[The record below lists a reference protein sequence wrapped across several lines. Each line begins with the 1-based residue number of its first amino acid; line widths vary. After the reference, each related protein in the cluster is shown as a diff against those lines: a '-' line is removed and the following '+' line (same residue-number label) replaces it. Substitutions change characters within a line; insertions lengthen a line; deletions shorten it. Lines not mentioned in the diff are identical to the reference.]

1 MSSALL
7 SPQIISN
14 ELLRRFINTLG
25 FAKAV
30 HTENYSDHFGKA
42 DAKIGDTFNLRDPV
56 RFAAIDGSRLVLQ
69 DVEERKIPLV
79 INERKH
85 SAFAFTSAERALTV
99 DRIGQ
104 RYIEGTAVALANA
117 AEVSGLALAYQ
128 QTPNWVGTVG
138 GGVPVS
144 NNTGGGIG
152 AGNSALYTYLQA
164 GEALDRNSAPMDGD
178 RFSVIGPKFQT
189 SVVDSLKALFQST
202 EQIKRQYMKGRMG
215 TAAGFDW
222 LVAQNIRTATTGIP
236 TATGAGVTVS
246 GAGQTGSSLNV
257 AGMTATTGTFL
268 LGDMFTL
275 GTGATAVYALNTVS
289 LDTLTDLR
297 QFTIL
302 ANATAS
308 GTGTATLSI
317 YPPITVVGDTQ
328 KPNPYA
334 TCSQVPA
341 NNCALTFW
349 ATLTGSVALVSPQS
363 MIFHKEAYAW
373 ACVPL
378 DLPVGVEMA
387 KRSTDK
393 DTGISTRTVM
403 AYDIFQD
410 IFAVRN
416 DILYGWVA
424 PRKDWGC
431 RVVG

>member
-1 MSSALL
+1 VSSALL

-30 HTENYSDHFGKA
+30 HTENYSDHFGKS

-128 QTPNWVGTVG
+128 QTPNFVGTVG

-144 NNTGGGIG
+144 NATGVG

-164 GEALDRNSAPMDGD
+164 GEALDRNSAPMDGE
-178 RFSVIGPKFQT
+178 RYAVIGPKFQT

-202 EQIKRQYMKGRMG
+202 EQIKRQYIKGRMG

-222 LVAQNIRTATTGIP
+222 MVAQNIRTATTGVP
-236 TATGAGVTVS
+236 TATGSGVTVN
-246 GAGQTGSSLNV
+246 GAGQSGSTLNV
-257 AGMTATTGTFL
+257 TGMTVSTGTFL

-275 GTGATAVYALNTVS
+275 GTGSTAVYAVNAVS

-302 ANATAS
+302 ANATADGNGNAS
-308 GTGTATLSI
+308 LSI
-317 YPPITVVGDTQ
+317 YPSIAVVGDTQ

-341 NNCALTFW
+341 TGTALTFW
-349 ATLTGSVALVSPQS
+349 ATLAGSVALVSPQS
-363 MIFHKEAYAW
+363 LIFHKEAYAW

-387 KRSTDK
+387 KRSIDK